1 MSGFRAGLYA
11 YYPKFMVI
19 SSDQPQ
25 LICCVCLT
33 DIENCFEIY
42 LFVTSSSDIADRL
55 WPWELIALLALTSI
69 CLNP

>member
-11 YYPKFMVI
+11 YYPKFVVI

-25 LICCVCLT
+25 LICYVCLT

-42 LFVTSSSDIADRL
+42 LFVTSSSDIAERL
-55 WPWELIALLALTSI
+55 LPCELIALLALTSI

>member
-11 YYPKFMVI
+11 YYSKFVAFPY
-19 SSDQPQ
+19 DQPQ

-33 DIENCFEIY
+33 DIESCFEIY

-55 WPWELIALLALTSI
+55 WPWELIARLAFTSI

>member
-11 YYPKFMVI
+11 HYPKFVAI

-25 LICCVCLT
+25 LICFVCLT
-33 DIENCFEIY
+33 DIESCFEIY

-55 WPWELIALLALTSI
+55 WPWELITRLAFTSI

>member
-11 YYPKFMVI
+11 HYPKFVAI

-25 LICCVCLT
+25 LSCFVCLT
-33 DIENCFEIY
+33 DIESCLEIY

-55 WPWELIALLALTSI
+55 WPWELIARLAFTSI